1 MVKDPDVSLTLIRK
15 LNSWE
20 KVEKFFGV
28 ARVMTNGMYENVV
41 DDELTHKDILYFM
54 NGIIK
59 IIVESKQDVLKYN
72 FEEYGL
78 ALEILR

>member
-1 MVKDPDVSLTLIRK
+1 
-15 LNSWE
+15 
-20 KVEKFFGV
+20 
-28 ARVMTNGMYENVV
+28 MTNGMYENVV

-72 FEEYGL
+72 F
-78 ALEILR
+78 